1 MVPKDLKRKKSL
13 ESGGDDDELENIFAL
28 PEGRHSDFKVLKLIT
43 VAGLSLVDVITDL
56 LFATR

>member
-13 ESGGDDDELENIFAL
+13 ESGGDDDEMENIFAL

-43 VAGLSLVDVITDL
+43 DAGFSLVDVITDL